1 MRIIFFSFCLIILIG
16 IILFVD
22 LAGAYSGRVD
32 SFLEKFRT
40 VISNQAK
47 IDSKL
52 KEIDEALSQVKVRI
66 ERNIRP

>member
-1 MRIIFFSFCLIILIG
+1 M
-16 IILFVD
+16 FVD